1 MDLAEISQ
9 KIANKITLDLDYNED
24 NKEIV
29 AYAIETGLLN
39 ILGISL
45 IILLGLLFNALWSA
59 VLAALFGGTLRR
71 LSGGA
76 HFNTP
81 QKCLLFGAIA
91 YSAVGL
97 LAKKLALVGFTS
109 FYFTTIV
116 LLFSLI
122 LVFNLAPVDSEA
134 KPIHSQSLRKKLKFS
149 SVAFIIATF
158 IAINTV
164 NNSLFI
170 TSAALG
176 IFSQSITLLPI
187 FNKRRWIK
195 L

>member
-1 MDLAEISQ
+1 MDLAQISQ
-9 KIANKITLDLDYNED
+9 EIADKITGDLGYSED

-39 ILGISL
+39 ILGITL
-45 IILLGLLFNALWSA
+45 IILLGLLFNAPGSTL
-59 VLAALFGGTLRR
+59 LAALFGGTLRR

-81 QKCLLFGAIA
+81 EKCLIFGAIA
-91 YSAVGL
+91 YSVVGL
-97 LAKKLALVGFTS
+97 LAKNLALIGFTS

-116 LLFSLI
+116 LFVSLL
-122 LVFNLAPVDSEA
+122 LVLNLAPVDSEA
-134 KPIHSQSLRKKLKFS
+134 KPIRSHSLRKKLKIS
-149 SVAFIIATF
+149 SVAFVVATF

-164 NNSLFI
+164 HNSFFI

-176 IFSQSITLLPI
+176 VLSQSITLLPI
-187 FNKRRWIK
+187 FDRRRWIK

>member
-9 KIANKITLDLDYNED
+9 EIAKKITVDLDYSED
-24 NKEIV
+24 KKEIV

-39 ILGISL
+39 ILGMLL
-45 IILLGLLFNALWSA
+45 IILLGLLFNALGSA
-59 VLAALFGGTLRR
+59 VLAAFFGGTLRR

-81 QKCLLFGAIA
+81 QKCIIFGAMA
-91 YSAVGL
+91 YSVVGL
-97 LAKKLALVGFTS
+97 LANNLALIGFTS

-116 LLFSLI
+116 LFVSLL
-122 LVFNLAPVDSEA
+122 LVSCFAPVDSEA
-134 KPIHSQSLRKKLKFS
+134 KPIYSQSLRKKLKLS
-149 SVAFIIATF
+149 SVAFVIATF
-158 IAINTV
+158 IAINTI
-164 NNSLFI
+164 NNSFFI

-176 IFSQSITLLPI
+176 VLSQSITLLPI

-195 L
+195 V